1 MADAAL
7 PPEANNMVAAQSLG
21 NLIAAIP
28 EQIHTVLTDHG
39 IQFTKRKRAIDAL
52 EPSFARVCHESG
64 MAQRVTTTNQP
75 GTEGHVERM
84 NRTLKEATVKR
95 YDYET
100 QDHLQGQLPAF
111 LMAANFAKR
120 LKTLTGLT
128 PYEYICK
135 CWPKEPERFYC

>member
-1 MADAAL
+1 
-7 PPEANNMVAAQSLG
+7 MVAAQFLG

-28 EQIHTVLTDHG
+28 EQIHTVLTENG
-39 IQFTKRKRAIDAL
+39 LQFTKRKRASYAL

-75 GTEGHVERM
+75 GTAGHVERM

-95 YDYET
+95 YYYET
-100 QDHLQGQLPAF
+100 QDHLQGQLHAF

-120 LKTLTGLT
+120 LQTLKGLT

-135 CWPKEPERFYC
+135 CWPKEPERFTVNPYHHTLGLNT